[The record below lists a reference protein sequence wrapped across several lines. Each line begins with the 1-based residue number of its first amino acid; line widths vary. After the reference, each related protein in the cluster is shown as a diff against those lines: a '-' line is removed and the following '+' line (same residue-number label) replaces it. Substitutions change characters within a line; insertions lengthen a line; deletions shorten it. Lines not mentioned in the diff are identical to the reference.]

1 MTRTYMWIVI
11 IVVMAFLG
19 FMIGYAVPPFMEVG
33 FGKGA
38 VTQEKALSEEELQK
52 QFEEL
57 YQMEEGGGSEAG
69 GGE

>member
-1 MTRTYMWIVI
+1 MTRTYMWIII

-33 FGKGA
+33 FGKGS
-38 VTQEKALSEEELQK
+38 VIQEAGPSEEELQK

-57 YQMEEGGGSEAG
+57 YKMEEGGGSES
-69 GGE
+69 GGEE